1 MLKSG
6 VRNLGCSMF
15 VGLFLAS
22 PTIASAC
29 YVLQRNNCFLDEALH
44 VLTWHFHCCC
54 RSSSS
59 VKGSNLHYQR
69 QVTSICYL
77 KQKNC
82 TVLVV
87 QTGEGCAACFSFGQN
102 SCISHL
108 AIPIG
113 TFKSRLPCVSCLIM
127 LEETLATVF
136 QLQWVCNV
144 PLSLWSLTFS

>member
-1 MLKSG
+1 MKDLWAVPSVCKMSISYLFSLMPAIELYCFVFSG
-6 VRNLGCSMF
+6 RGEACKISWKTHQQIDSKAQAAIFRWVF
-15 VGLFLAS
+15 LF
-22 PTIASAC
+22 P
-29 YVLQRNNCFLDEALH
+29 
-44 VLTWHFHCCC
+44 
-54 RSSSS
+54 
-59 VKGSNLHYQR
+59 YQR

-87 QTGEGCAACFSFGQN
+87 QTGEECATCFSFGQN

-108 AIPIG
+108 AISIG